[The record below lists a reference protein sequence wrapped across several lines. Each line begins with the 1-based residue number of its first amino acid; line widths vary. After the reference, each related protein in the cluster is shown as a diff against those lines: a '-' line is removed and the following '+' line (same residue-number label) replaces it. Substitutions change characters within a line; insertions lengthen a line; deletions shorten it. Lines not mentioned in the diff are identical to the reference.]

1 MQTGEDTQGLRK
13 IVDLTR
19 LISIFILAI
28 HFYICCYQAFV
39 GWHWKATITDRIVA
53 NIAKTGLFTNMFK
66 PKLAGLLCLVIS
78 LVGVKGKKDE
88 KINWRNITAYLISGL
103 LIYWISVL
111 CFYLHTDIA
120 TIAICYMALTGIGY
134 LLIITGGTYLS
145 RLLKE
150 KLNKDIFNTDN
161 ETFPQEERLLENE
174 YSINLPN
181 TI

>member
-19 LISIFILAI
+19 LISIFILAV

-39 GWHWKATITDRIVA
+39 KWHWTATITDRIVA
-53 NIAKTGLFTNMFK
+53 NIAKTGLFTNMFI
-66 PKLAGLLCLVIS
+66 PKLAGLICLAIS

-150 KLNKDIFNTDN
+150 KLNKDIFKYRQRNIPAGRKIARKRI
-161 ETFPQEERLLENE
+161 F
-174 YSINLPN
+174 S
-181 TI
+181 